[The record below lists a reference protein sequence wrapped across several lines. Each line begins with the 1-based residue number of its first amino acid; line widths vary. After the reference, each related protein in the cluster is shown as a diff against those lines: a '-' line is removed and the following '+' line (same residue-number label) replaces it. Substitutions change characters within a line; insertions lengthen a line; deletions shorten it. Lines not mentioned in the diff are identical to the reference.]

1 MTRRSARASPHFTA
15 RGRRE
20 RRHVGCVRVDARSNA
35 FPTRLAV
42 DRARERMDDDARA
55 SNRVGRIDISIER
68 ARGDDA
74 RDRGEEAIETW
85 KSVMMSD

>member
-1 MTRRSARASPHFTA
+1 VRRRSLASPHLTA

-20 RRHVGCVRVDARSNA
+20 RHHVGCVRVDARSNA

-55 SNRVGRIDISIER
+55 SNRVARIDISIEC
-68 ARGDDA
+68 ARGNGA
-74 RDRGEEAIETW
+74 RDRDEDAIETRAVRGKAW
-85 KSVMMSD
+85 